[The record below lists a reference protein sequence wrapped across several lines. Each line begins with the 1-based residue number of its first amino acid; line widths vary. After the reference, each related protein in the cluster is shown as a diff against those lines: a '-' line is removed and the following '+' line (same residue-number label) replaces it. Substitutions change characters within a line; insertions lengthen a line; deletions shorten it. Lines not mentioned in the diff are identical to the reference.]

1 MSETKPVQLV
11 TVLVYVQINISHV
24 WKFHISEI
32 VLAPTI
38 SDMRGSTVLPKEY
51 TVRHQWGNTHN
62 VGGRGYSLLSVTK
75 SPKHIHSTVHRTSIT
90 ECLYYILIIIL
101 PALTVLII
109 VLPGCVYTCVLSA
122 RENAWT
128 CAITVKRQIRPPVQQ
143 QCKTVH
149 VHYYHWCHLPDWT
162 EITYFL
168 CMPLS
173 N

>member
-90 ECLYYILIIIL
+90 ECLYLLHSHYHSVRSHCFDNTCSITGVCICLCVECKRKRL
-101 PALTVLII
+101 NMYNHSKETDSSSSTTTV
-109 VLPGCVYTCVLSA
+109 
-122 RENAWT
+122 
-128 CAITVKRQIRPPVQQ
+128 
-143 QCKTVH
+143 
-149 VHYYHWCHLPDWT
+149 
-162 EITYFL
+162 
-168 CMPLS
+168 
-173 N
+173 